1 MKTLTSKVLI
11 SLSTIFMLSACSM
24 TGTSPEDHT
33 NITKENLTQKKV
45 ATLITE
51 AAEENGWRVTPF
63 QYNALIAEKVG
74 DASTQ
79 AVTITFS
86 TDSFELSPANSD
98 LQEILSEALN

>member
-11 SLSTIFMLSACSM
+11 SLTTILVLSACTM
-24 TGTSPEDHT
+24 TGTSPENHA

-45 ATLITE
+45 ATLITK
-51 AAEENGWRVTPF
+51 AAEQDGWRITPF

-74 DASTQ
+74 NTSTQ

-86 TDSFELSPANSD
+86 TDSFELSPANSE
-98 LQEILSEALN
+98 LHNILTKALN